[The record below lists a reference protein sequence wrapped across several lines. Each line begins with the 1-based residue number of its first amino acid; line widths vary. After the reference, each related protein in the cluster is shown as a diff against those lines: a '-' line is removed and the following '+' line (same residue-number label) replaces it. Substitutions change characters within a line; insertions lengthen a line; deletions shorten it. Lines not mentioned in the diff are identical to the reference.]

1 MFDDAKGDNEVDYLD
16 KEASNR
22 FFKAMMEADKA
33 KGLFADMREDE
44 ERFDLFKSF
53 NPDRKDG
60 YTLADYTKAF
70 QHISMVWMDLDDK
83 ESQNKQAI
91 VEEEIKVEEVEE
103 AKQQQKPEKKT
114 KKKSLQTQNATSEE
128 VSQNLPEEAKAA

>member
-70 QHISMVWMDLDDK
+70 QHISMIWMDLDK
-83 ESQNKQAI
+83 ESQNKQAH
-91 VEEEIKVEEVEE
+91 VEEEIKVEEVEQ
-103 AKQQQKPEKKT
+103 AKKQQETEKKT
-114 KKKSLQTQNATSEE
+114 KKKSMTTQIATSEE
-128 VSQNLPEEAKAA
+128 VS

>member
-70 QHISMVWMDLDDK
+70 
-83 ESQNKQAI
+83 I
-91 VEEEIKVEEVEE
+91 VAVEIKKCSGLMKVY
-103 AKQQQKPEKKT
+103 
-114 KKKSLQTQNATSEE
+114 LATR
-128 VSQNLPEEAKAA
+128 